1 MTTQQYQ
8 QASEHFLAQAKQE
21 LAVGDLPQA
30 SEKGWGATAQIL
42 SRPSPNN
49 GAGST
54 TATDTT
60 SSPSAGSGLRPETE
74 TYAACSTQRVP
85 CTRTSTKT
93 R

>member
-1 MTTQQYQ
+1 MNAQQYQ
-8 QASEHFLAQAKQE
+8 QASERFLVQAKQE
-21 LAVGDLPQA
+21 FADGDLPQA

-42 SRPSPNN
+42 KAIAER

-54 TATDTT
+54 TATGTT
-60 SSPSAGSGLRPETE
+60 TGSSAGSGPKPATA
-74 TYAACSTQRVP
+74 TSAACSTQRVP